1 LNPDDDLD
9 DAIGTALAEVQRHAD
24 VPGVHST
31 ALGIDPLTWEVMHF
45 ILWAES
51 ASDHTAGVR
60 YEVLHLSTPQL
71 NDLARGRQW

>member
-1 LNPDDDLD
+1 
-9 DAIGTALAEVQRHAD
+9 

-31 ALGIDPLTWEVMHF
+31 ALGMDPLTWEVMHF

-51 ASDHTAGVR
+51 APDHTAGVR